1 MNILL
6 KDQRLFNQLC
16 MLRLS
21 LPSSTIPHSSGQL
34 RLLCFKTHVS
44 SRSRIIISNEIIQF
58 ILFTKFQP

>member
-21 LPSSTIPHSSGQL
+21 LQSSTIPHSSGQL

-44 SRSRIIISNEIIQF
+44 SRSRIISNEIIQF